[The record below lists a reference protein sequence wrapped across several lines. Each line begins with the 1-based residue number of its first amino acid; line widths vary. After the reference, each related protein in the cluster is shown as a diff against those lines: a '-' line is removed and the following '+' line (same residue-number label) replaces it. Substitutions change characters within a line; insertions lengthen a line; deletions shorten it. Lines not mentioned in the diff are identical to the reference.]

1 MAARVH
7 VRSPR
12 LGRPCWAKPSRQT
25 LALGALDTPLHR
37 PPPQESWEKRLPA
50 GASKE
55 AGWAAPRAVPP
66 SGARPSSPRD
76 RLQGGL
82 GRPLGHG
89 EAEAV
94 KGTPGRRANLEAP
107 LFLWA
112 GTNPDF
118 ATSSEP
124 DKWLIC
130 NINVTGYFRV
140 NYDQDNWDRLMGQL
154 ESNHTVG
161 WRPPLRPHI
170 SRWSFPLPLAR
181 LPRGARRPSGQG
193 LWPTS
198 GSSRMELTGPV
209 GNPLGSPEPPPPH
222 RPAPSAS
229 QLTAPSVPQAIPVLN
244 RAQIID
250 DAFNLAR

>member
-1 MAARVH
+1 MSPESGSQ
-7 VRSPR
+7 SPR
-12 LGRPCWAKPSRQT
+12 QISQARKALLGQT
-25 LALGALDTPLHR
+25 LQADACPGGSGHTLAQN

-55 AGWAAPRAVPP
+55 AGWAAPRAGPP

-82 GRPLGHG
+82 GRPLGRG

-94 KGTPGRRANLEAP
+94 KGPPHRRANLEAP
-107 LFLWA
+107 LFLLA

-161 WRPPLRPHI
+161 
-170 SRWSFPLPLAR
+170 
-181 LPRGARRPSGQG
+181 Q
-193 LWPTS
+193 
-198 GSSRMELTGPV
+198 
-209 GNPLGSPEPPPPH
+209 NPPPRSPH
-222 RPAPSAS
+222 QPLVFPSAFGPAA
-229 QLTAPSVPQAIPVLN
+229 L
-244 RAQIID
+244 
-250 DAFNLAR
+250 